1 MIDRFV
7 MKNLPVTVTDEEV
20 EAMLRSFFF
29 KDIWKV
35 LYIYIDYFDI
45 RDLTQPQKIHDWLQN
60 WFAPKKLF
68 LILQNPSPP
77 FKKPIYR
84 EADKNGDGELDLEEF
99 KIMIGLWV
107 DFDINLGGGHLK
119 RL

>member
-20 EAMLRSFFF
+20 EAMLRSFFL
-29 KDIWKV
+29 KISEKY
-35 LYIYIDYFDI
+35 YICIDFFDI
-45 RDLTQPQKIHDWLQN
+45 RDLTQPPKKHYLP
-60 WFAPKKLF
+60 PKKLC

-77 FKKPIYR
+77 FNIKPIYR

-99 KIMIGLWV
+99 KMMIG
-107 DFDINLGGGHLK
+107 I
-119 RL
+119 